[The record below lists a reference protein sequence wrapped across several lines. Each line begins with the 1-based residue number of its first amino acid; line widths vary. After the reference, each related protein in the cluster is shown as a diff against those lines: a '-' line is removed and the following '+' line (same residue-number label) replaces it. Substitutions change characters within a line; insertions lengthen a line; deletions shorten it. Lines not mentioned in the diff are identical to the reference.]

1 MHAVLSVSLSV
12 CSQGQA
18 PCGGRPFVI
27 LWTGLSERR
36 DSEAEGSECSCRLNQ
51 LAAKKGLEVDW
62 VQGMQGQDNSNS
74 SGDGATE
81 TAISL
86 SRWRADGGTAQ
97 SAMSK
102 ARALSSAGRE
112 HKQQQ
117 VTTPVLRQ
125 LCMTAVAQ
133 EVSHSIPSVVS
144 AWGCFVS
151 YQLCDLPGC
160 WC

>member
-1 MHAVLSVSLSV
+1 MNS
-12 CSQGQA
+12 G
-18 PCGGRPFVI
+18 
-27 LWTGLSERR
+27 
-36 DSEAEGSECSCRLNQ
+36 AEGSECSCRLHQ
-51 LAAKKGLEVDW
+51 LAAKKNLEVDW
-62 VQGMQGQDNSNS
+62 VQGMQGQDTSNS

-117 VTTPVLRQ
+117 VSSLLLTQLRDS
-125 LCMTAVAQ
+125 LC
-133 EVSHSIPSVVS
+133 
-144 AWGCFVS
+144 
-151 YQLCDLPGC
+151 
-160 WC
+160 

>member
-1 MHAVLSVSLSV
+1 MNEERCILPCILSLYLCAPESKVHSADFLVTICGPGCKGGERQELKGSV
-12 CSQGQA
+12 Y
-18 PCGGRPFVI
+18 
-27 LWTGLSERR
+27 
-36 DSEAEGSECSCRLNQ
+36 SCRLHQ
-51 LAAKKGLEVDW
+51 LAAKKNLEVDW
-62 VQGMQGQDNSNS
+62 VQGMQGQDTSNS

-117 VTTPVLRQ
+117 VSSSSLLRQ
-125 LCMTAVAQ
+125 LHD
-133 EVSHSIPSVVS
+133 S
-144 AWGCFVS
+144 
-151 YQLCDLPGC
+151 LCQ
-160 WC
+160 

>member
-1 MHAVLSVSLSV
+1 MGRAECKAKSKDAACIAIIPPSDPMFGVHLASFLLVSS
-12 CSQGQA
+12 CGQGRKRGEIQ
-18 PCGGRPFVI
+18 G
-27 LWTGLSERR
+27 
-36 DSEAEGSECSCRLNQ
+36 AEDDECSCRLHQ
-51 LAAKKGLEVDW
+51 LAAKRGLEVDW

-117 VTTPVLRQ
+117 VSSLLLTQLRDS
-125 LCMTAVAQ
+125 LC
-133 EVSHSIPSVVS
+133 
-144 AWGCFVS
+144 
-151 YQLCDLPGC
+151 
-160 WC
+160 

>member
-1 MHAVLSVSLSV
+1 MHALLSGSPPGPAFGVHMAGGLVSSHG
-12 CSQGQA
+12 QGYTRGETQGA
-18 PCGGRPFVI
+18 DDG
-27 LWTGLSERR
+27 
-36 DSEAEGSECSCRLNQ
+36 CSCRLQQ
-51 LAAKKGLEVDW
+51 LAAKRGLEVDW

-102 ARALSSAGRE
+102 TRALSSAGRE

-117 VTTPVLRQ
+117 VST
-125 LCMTAVAQ
+125 LC
-133 EVSHSIPSVVS
+133 SDSS
-144 AWGCFVS
+144 A
-151 YQLCDLPGC
+151 
-160 WC
+160 

>member
-1 MHAVLSVSLSV
+1 M
-12 CSQGQA
+12 
-18 PCGGRPFVI
+18 
-27 LWTGLSERR
+27 ER
-36 DSEAEGSECSCRLNQ
+36 DTEAEGSACSCRLHQ
-51 LAAKKGLEVDW
+51 LAAKKNLEVDW
-62 VQGMQGQDNSNS
+62 VQGMQGQDTSS

-117 VTTPVLRQ
+117 VSSLLLTQLRDS
-125 LCMTAVAQ
+125 LC
-133 EVSHSIPSVVS
+133 
-144 AWGCFVS
+144 
-151 YQLCDLPGC
+151 
-160 WC
+160 